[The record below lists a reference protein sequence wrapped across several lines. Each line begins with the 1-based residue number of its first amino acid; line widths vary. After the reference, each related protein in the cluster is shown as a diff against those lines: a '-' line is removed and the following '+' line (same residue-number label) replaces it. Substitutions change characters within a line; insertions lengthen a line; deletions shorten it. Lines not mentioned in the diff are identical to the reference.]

1 MMASILLIPLAVVA
15 VLIVIWAMGR
25 ADR

>member
-1 MMASILLIPLAVVA
+1 MASILLIPLAVVA